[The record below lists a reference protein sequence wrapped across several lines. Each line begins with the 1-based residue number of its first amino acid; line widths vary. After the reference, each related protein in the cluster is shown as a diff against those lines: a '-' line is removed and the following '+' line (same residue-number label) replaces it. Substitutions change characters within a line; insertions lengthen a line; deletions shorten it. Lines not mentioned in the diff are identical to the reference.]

1 MPRRSRVET
10 DLPKDVRIWLERAL
24 ADGNFSGYEQ
34 LSAALAEKG
43 FSISKSALHRHGQ
56 KMEATQR
63 LLRDAR
69 MVTESLAAEL
79 GDAAIQGKQGRVL
92 VETTRALVTQMLEKL
107 AGGDGTMT
115 PKDAM
120 MLGKA
125 LAELGRA
132 LRFDQDFETKVREQV
147 AQEEREKAASTAATA
162 ATDVGATEDQV
173 AFIRAKILGIDG
185 RLEHG

>member
-132 LRFDQDFETKVREQV
+132 LRFDQDFETKISERADKIAMEKATKVALAAADKAGLSEEGKRSIREQLAV
-147 AQEEREKAASTAATA
+147 
-162 ATDVGATEDQV
+162 
-173 AFIRAKILGIDG
+173 L
-185 RLEHG
+185 

>member
-1 MPRRSRVET
+1 
-10 DLPKDVRIWLERAL
+10 
-24 ADGNFSGYEQ
+24 
-34 LSAALAEKG
+34 
-43 FSISKSALHRHGQ
+43 
-56 KMEATQR
+56 
-63 LLRDAR
+63 
-69 MVTESLAAEL
+69 
-79 GDAAIQGKQGRVL
+79 
-92 VETTRALVTQMLEKL
+92 MLEKL

-147 AQEEREKAASTAATA
+147 AKVEREKAASTAATA
-162 ATDVGATEDQV
+162 ATDAGATEDQV

-185 RLEHG
+185 RLDHG